1 MNERDIIGKIGD
13 TTFEL
18 KLEKPKYQ
26 SKIVIDNFTVFL
38 EKKFN
43 WFNRL
48 MIKLV
53 FGIKIE
59 KCGDDNENI

>member
-1 MNERDIIGKIGD
+1 MMMHKKGIRGEIGD
-13 TTFEL
+13 TTFEFEL
-18 KLEKPKYQ
+18 KNPKYQ
-26 SKIVIDNFTVFL
+26 SKIVLGNFTIFL

-53 FGIKIE
+53 FGINIE
-59 KCGDDNENI
+59 KVDDKSE